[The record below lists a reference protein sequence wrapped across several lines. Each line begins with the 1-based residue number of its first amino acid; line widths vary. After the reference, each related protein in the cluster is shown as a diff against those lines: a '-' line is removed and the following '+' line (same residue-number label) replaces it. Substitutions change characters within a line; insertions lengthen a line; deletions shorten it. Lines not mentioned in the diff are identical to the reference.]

1 MGKVTVKEITD
12 LGFKTGMFAE
22 TNADLFK
29 AFIEDIITEQ
39 TAILEGRIGSTD
51 YASTTSPTKEYV
63 KQAEKYLVAAEM
75 LQRRI
80 NIILEKVVG
89 AGEDLDTRSVE
100 KQMKLYQE
108 KANAWIQKIADGVTS
123 DSGSFASAVL
133 ETSHFEDP
141 ATIAG
146 LET

>member
-1 MGKVTVKEITD
+1 MGKTTVKEITD
-12 LGFKTGMFAE
+12 LGFTPAMFAKE
-22 TNADLFK
+22 NDDLFK
-29 AFIEDIITEQ
+29 AFIEAIITEQ
-39 TAILEGRIGSTD
+39 TAILEGRIGATS
-51 YASTTSPTKEYV
+51 YASAASPTQDWV

-89 AGEDLDTRSVE
+89 AGEDIDTRSAE
-100 KQMKLYQE
+100 RQMKLYLD
-108 KANAWIQKIADGVTS
+108 KADSWIQKIADGVTS

-133 ETSHFEDP
+133 ETSHFTDP
-141 ATIAG
+141 STIAG